1 MMPSHKTA
9 VLIDD
14 ESSALEILALKL
26 TQLFPEIQIIG
37 KFQNPLEA
45 IKKLTEL
52 NPDILFLDIT
62 MPNMSGFDVISVVN
76 LPNTEIIFVTA
87 HNDFALQAIRHCA
100 IGYIVKPIENSMLQE
115 AIENA
120 ITNLEKKTSFEKVRQ
135 LLQNI
140 QTQASNRFVIPTQK
154 GLSIL
159 KTEEMVRLEGMDGY
173 TKICLTD
180 QNCIVSSYNIGKFK
194 KMLEGHS
201 FIQLHKS
208 HLINATFLKSLTN
221 EGYALLSNG
230 EKVPYSKQKKNEILE
245 ALKKL

>member
-1 MMPSHKTA
+1 MKTSHKTA

-14 ESSALEILALKL
+14 ESSALEILALKIS
-26 TQLFPEIQIIG
+26 QLFPEIHITG
-37 KFQNPLEA
+37 KFQNPLKA
-45 IKKLTEL
+45 IEKLADL

-62 MPNMSGFDVISVVN
+62 MPNMSGFDVLSVIN
-76 LPNTEIIFVTA
+76 LPETEIIFVTA

-140 QTQASNRFVIPTQK
+140 QTHASNRFVIPTKK

-194 KMLEGHS
+194 KMLEDQS

-221 EGYALLSNG
+221 EGYALLYNG